1 MGVVTRA
8 KKMMPLQLDEEEE
21 VLVDRISLLPDG
33 VLEDIVSLLPTR
45 DAARTQLLSSRWR
58 HIWRS
63 APLNLDVDGDP
74 TIPVSDISRILS
86 THQHGPGRRFSINY
100 SCLGYYDDEEET
112 LDGWLRS
119 PALDGLREL
128 EILFDDSHLRWGS
141 PPRPLPAA
149 SVLRFSST
157 LVVASFNACAF
168 PDATTTGGLLHYWP
182 LLKQLTLSYVTV
194 SESSLHALLAGCPA
208 LESLLLQENNGCPRV
223 RIVSPSLRS
232 IGVGTGFG
240 AAFFTWGDDEL
251 EELRLVQQLVIEDA
265 PCLEKLVV
273 FEGLEM
279 DISVVSAPRLKVLG
293 ELVRVCHM
301 LQFCTAA
308 LHQGSTFERL
318 TAVVPS
324 VKVLALSYVKPC
336 SDTAVNLIKCF
347 PHLEKLY
354 IKITHVVQ
362 KNESYDEYQQLTGT
376 LDIRL
381 RNIVLPYREDSKPGC
396 H

>member
-1 MGVVTRA
+1 LIYILGRDGTQALAACFGFPIDLLHSAAIAIAIAMGVVTRA

-308 LHQGSTFERL
+308 LHQVCTGIIYRYIFYS
-318 TAVVPS
+318 
-324 VKVLALSYVKPC
+324 
-336 SDTAVNLIKCF
+336 
-347 PHLEKLY
+347 HL
-354 IKITHVVQ
+354 V
-362 KNESYDEYQQLTGT
+362 S
-376 LDIRL
+376 
-381 RNIVLPYREDSKPGC
+381 
-396 H
+396 